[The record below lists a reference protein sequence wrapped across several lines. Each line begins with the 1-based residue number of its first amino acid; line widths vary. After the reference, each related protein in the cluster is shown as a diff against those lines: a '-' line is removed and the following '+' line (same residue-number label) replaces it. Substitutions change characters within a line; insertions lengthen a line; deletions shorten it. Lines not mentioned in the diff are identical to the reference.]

1 MENLNLYEVSK
12 GYKLLIVFESIAK
25 LESVFLSC
33 GSELNRYKNQDDVN
47 KLFVENNSQDTI
59 ILLAGEVVKG
69 GKQDRT
75 LATDLIL
82 PPGKGKKDIDVFC
95 VEYRL

>member
-1 MENLNLYEVSK
+1 M
-12 GYKLLIVFESIAK
+12 
-25 LESVFLSC
+25 
-33 GSELNRYKNQDDVN
+33 N

-82 PPGKGKKDIDVFC
+82 PPGKGKKDINVFC